1 MLLDEFYTG
10 ASFDAHSY
18 FGAHEENTG
27 FAFRVFAPG
36 AEKVELIGDWNDW
49 IGAKMEGG
57 SGAVWRRMQ
66 KRGSSINSVFIRRM
80 DVCSTRRIPMR
91 FPRSCGRRRPHGW

>member
-49 IGAKMEGG
+49 IGAKMDRDTGG
-57 SGAVWRRMQ
+57 IWSCVA
-66 KRGSSINSVFIRRM
+66 M

-91 FPRSCGRRRPHGW
+91 FPRSCGRRRLRGW